1 MSPSSVTSVLRPDDV
16 AGAVVELPE
25 LGGPVGATARDL
37 VEDVL
42 HVGGEL
48 VGHLPREVL
57 LQQPD
62 DREGQPGRH
71 QRGALLV
78 DVAAVEDRADDRGV
92 GRRAADLAVLELLD
106 QGGLGVA
113 RGRLGLVALGRH
125 GRRRH
130 RRTLL
135 ERGQAG
141 LGVVAPLGGVVDVL
155 DVGLEEPVEGD
166 RAAARAED
174 HVAAVGRSATEADG
188 DRVADG
194 VLHLGGDG
202 AHPDQLVEAELLAGQ
217 AGLRRGAERLAGR
230 PDRLVGLLGV
240 LHLGG
245 VGPRRVGQVLGAV
258 ELTHLVAGRTDRAA
272 RERRGVRTHVGD
284 EAVLVEPLR
293 DRHRHAGAHA
303 ELAAGLLL
311 QRGGAEG
318 GVRRAAVG
326 LGLDRADVVRR
337 VAEAGGQRL
346 GVGTGQVDPFGL
358 ALQLTGEVVEVGAAG
373 DADVVEA
380 VELGREHPRVV
391 AAAGVEGG
399 VEVPVGGDA
408 ELHPLALAVD
418 DQAGRDGLDAAG
430 GQAGHDLLPQ
440 HRGDL
445 VAVEAVEDA
454 ARLLGLDEVVVDLA
468 GVLDRGEDRGLG
480 DLVED
485 HPVDR
490 QALRRLE
497 LVEEVP
503 GDRLAL
509 AVLIGGEVE
518 GVGVLHQLL
527 QLGDVA
533 LLVARHDVVGL
544 EPVVDV
550 DREPAPRLVLDL
562 GRGVRGVVG
571 QVTDVT
577 DRGLDDVVRAQV
589 AADGAGLG
597 RGLDDDELCHV
608 CLLPQVLAAMLLS
621 AATVAPVAEIA
632 TPRCPQPPLGPGS
645 AARWHGSG
653 PTPRG
658 RGARAC
664 QAAGRVRSRD
674 PPGSGTPC
682 WRSPPAGSPGCRSPR
697 CTPRPGGP

>member
-1 MSPSSVTSVLRPDDV
+1 MRI
-16 AGAVVELPE
+16 
-25 LGGPVGATARDL
+25 
-37 VEDVL
+37 
-42 HVGGEL
+42 
-48 VGHLPREVL
+48 GH
-57 LQQPD
+57 
-62 DREGQPGRH
+62 
-71 QRGALLV
+71 
-78 DVAAVEDRADDRGV
+78 
-92 GRRAADLAVLELLD
+92 
-106 QGGLGVA
+106 
-113 RGRLGLVALGRH
+113 
-125 GRRRH
+125 
-130 RRTLL
+130 
-135 ERGQAG
+135 
-141 LGVVAPLGGVVDVL
+141 
-155 DVGLEEPVEGD
+155 
-166 RAAARAED
+166 
-174 HVAAVGRSATEADG
+174 
-188 DRVADG
+188 RVADR
-194 VLHLGGDG
+194 VLHLRGDG
-202 AHPDQLVEAELLAGQ
+202 AHPDQLVEAELLARQ
-217 AGLRRGAERLAGR
+217 PGLRRGAERLAGR
-230 PDRLVGLLGV
+230 PDRLVRLLRV

-245 VGPRRVGQVLGAV
+245 VGARRVGQVLGAV
-258 ELTHLVAGRTDRAA
+258 QLAHLVARGTDRGA

-293 DRHRHAGAHA
+293 DRHRHAGAHP

-346 GVGTGQVDPFGL
+346 GVG
-358 ALQLTGEVVEVGAAG
+358 AGEVDARSRLSLPFSSPVLSKSAAAG
-373 DADVVEA
+373 DADVVDA
-380 VELGREHPRVV
+380 VELGGEHPRVV
-391 AAAGVEGG
+391 ARAGVEGG
-399 VEVPVGGDA
+399 VDVPVGGDA
-408 ELHPLALAVD
+408 ELHPLALLVD

-430 GQAGHDLLPQ
+430 GEAGHDLLPQ

-445 VAVEAVEDA
+445 VAVEAVEDP

-468 GVLDRGEDRGLG
+468 GVLDRGEDRRLG

-518 GVGVLHQLL
+518 GVGVLDQLL

-571 QVTDVT
+571 QVADVT

-608 CLLPQVLAAMLLS
+608 CLLPQVLAAILLS
-621 AATVAPVAEIA
+621 AATVAPVREIA
-632 TPRCPQPPLGPGS
+632 TPRPSAPPHERPPRTPAG
-645 AARWHGSG
+645 HGSG
-653 PTPRG
+653 PTSRG
-658 RGARAC
+658 RGARAR

-674 PPGSGTPC
+674 RRGSGTPC